1 MSGPPM
7 QSEPRPE
14 HVQDYNVR
22 ITGLAHDM
30 TEQDANHFCRA
41 VGEHLRHHGVA
52 TYRCELEEIG

>member
-1 MSGPPM
+1 M